1 MDFNKKQKLQTLLF
15 PEGILYD
22 KENDRVRTFR
32 VNTIFSVSRYVS
44 ENYDNKKSGILSVK
58 DLNSTFVGLSV
69 LISNFFRKLK

>member
-44 ENYDNKKSGILSVK
+44 ENYDNKKSSS
-58 DLNSTFVGLSV
+58 NS
-69 LISNFFRKLK
+69 